1 VLLFETPETTLP
13 RLDHNSTILPST
25 VATHVRPIYV
35 SIGVDLKE
43 LWVNGIHSP
52 RALRIPP
59 EYTEHCQDD
68 VYVGCE
74 AMNVMLRESAKPW
87 ALDYIDVM
95 LYADAK
101 LHYSS
106 FRG

>member
-13 RLDHNSTILPST
+13 RLDHNSILPST

-35 SIGVDLKE
+35 SIGVDLVE
-43 LWVNGIHSP
+43 LWVDGIHSP
-52 RALRIPP
+52 RTLRIPL
-59 EYTEHCQDD
+59 EYTEHCQDH

-74 AMNVMLRESAKPW
+74 AMNVMLRESAEPW